1 MLSPLACTLGV
12 EYVNLKAPIGP
23 LHIFIRTHQV
33 KSRRSCGRAYL
44 LHHAV
49 FVVFTMTW
57 MSVDVTGPKGQVPL
71 DHEGD
76 EKLLDGAKSKENSF

>member
-1 MLSPLACTLGV
+1 M
-12 EYVNLKAPIGP
+12 I
-23 LHIFIRTHQV
+23 
-33 KSRRSCGRAYL
+33 
-44 LHHAV
+44 
-49 FVVFTMTW
+49 W